1 MLGNFKL
8 VAATFRLRH
17 YQLHENKFTQ
27 AEVCD
32 HFNNFTVEKLHLMNI
47 VIYPDPV
54 LRQKAKPLSEINRE
68 VYLKVEEMMELMYQA
83 QGIGLAAPQVGWSVR
98 LFIID
103 ADGDSHEEKVFIN
116 PVIIEEAGELNK
128 EEGCLSFPGIM
139 GKVVRAQRIKA
150 QAYTLK
156 GQKIEIEAEGLAAR
170 AWQHEID
177 HLNGCLFIDK
187 MSPANRLAISHQLK

>member
-1 MLGNFKL
+1 
-8 VAATFRLRH
+8 
-17 YQLHENKFTQ
+17 
-27 AEVCD
+27 
-32 HFNNFTVEKLHLMNI
+32 MNI
-47 VIYPDPV
+47 VNYPDPV
-54 LRQKAKPLSEINRE
+54 LRQRAKPLTEINKE
-68 VYLKVEEMMELMYQA
+68 VYLQVEEMMELMYQA
-83 QGIGLAAPQVGWSVR
+83 QGIGLAAPQVGWTVR

-103 ADGDSHEEKVFIN
+103 VDGDLHGEKVFIN
-116 PVIIEEAGELNK
+116 PVITEEVGELNK

-170 AWQHEID
+170 AWQHELD

-187 MSPANRLAISHQLK
+187 MSPANRLAISHQLKEFERSYKGTRIPV

>member
-1 MLGNFKL
+1 
-8 VAATFRLRH
+8 
-17 YQLHENKFTQ
+17 
-27 AEVCD
+27 
-32 HFNNFTVEKLHLMNI
+32 
-47 VIYPDPV
+47 
-54 LRQKAKPLSEINRE
+54 
-68 VYLKVEEMMELMYQA
+68 MELIYQA
-83 QGIGLAAPQVGWSVR
+83 RGIGLAAPQVGWSVR

-103 ADGDSHEEKVFIN
+103 VDGDLHGEKVFIN
-116 PVIIEEAGELNK
+116 PVITEEVGELNK

-187 MSPANRLAISHQLK
+187 MSPASRLAISHQLKEFERSYKGTRIPV

>member
-1 MLGNFKL
+1 
-8 VAATFRLRH
+8 
-17 YQLHENKFTQ
+17 
-27 AEVCD
+27 
-32 HFNNFTVEKLHLMNI
+32 MNI
-47 VIYPDPV
+47 VNYPDPV
-54 LRQKAKPLSEINRE
+54 LRQKAKPLTEINKE

-103 ADGDSHEEKVFIN
+103 SDGDRDMEKVFIN
-116 PVIIEEAGELNK
+116 PVIIEEVGELNK

-139 GKVVRAQRIKA
+139 SKIVRAHRIKA
-150 QAYTLK
+150 QAYNLK

-170 AWQHEID
+170 AWQHELD

-187 MSPANRLAISHQLK
+187 MSPANRLAISHQLKEFERSYKGTRIPV

>member
-1 MLGNFKL
+1 
-8 VAATFRLRH
+8 
-17 YQLHENKFTQ
+17 
-27 AEVCD
+27 
-32 HFNNFTVEKLHLMNI
+32 
-47 VIYPDPV
+47 
-54 LRQKAKPLSEINRE
+54 
-68 VYLKVEEMMELMYQA
+68 MELMYQA
-83 QGIGLAAPQVGWSVR
+83 QGIGLAAPQVGWTVR

-103 ADGDSHEEKVFIN
+103 VDGDLHGEKVFIN
-116 PVIIEEAGELNK
+116 PVITEEVGELNK

-156 GQKIEIEAEGLAAR
+156 GQKIEIEAEGLVAR

-187 MSPANRLAISHQLK
+187 MSPASRLAISHQLKEFERSYKGIRIPV

>member
-1 MLGNFKL
+1 
-8 VAATFRLRH
+8 
-17 YQLHENKFTQ
+17 
-27 AEVCD
+27 
-32 HFNNFTVEKLHLMNI
+32 MNI
-47 VIYPDPV
+47 VNYPDPV
-54 LRQKAKPLSEINRE
+54 LRQRAKPLTEINKE
-68 VYLKVEEMMELMYQA
+68 VYLQVEEMMELMYQA
-83 QGIGLAAPQVGWSVR
+83 QGIGLAAPQVGWTVR

-103 ADGDSHEEKVFIN
+103 VDGDLHGEKVFIN
-116 PVIIEEAGELNK
+116 PVITEEVGELNK

-156 GQKIEIEAEGLAAR
+156 GQKIEIEAEGLVAR

-187 MSPANRLAISHQLK
+187 MSPASRLAISHQLKEFERSYKGIRIPV

>member
-1 MLGNFKL
+1 
-8 VAATFRLRH
+8 
-17 YQLHENKFTQ
+17 
-27 AEVCD
+27 
-32 HFNNFTVEKLHLMNI
+32 MNI

-54 LRQKAKPLSEINRE
+54 LRQKAKSLTEINKE

-83 QGIGLAAPQVGWSVR
+83 QGIGLAAPQGGWSVR

-103 ADGDSHEEKVFIN
+103 ADGDRNMEKVFIN

-128 EEGCLSFPGIM
+128 EEGCLSFPGTM
-139 GKVVRAQRIKA
+139 GKVIRAQRIRA

-187 MSPANRLAISHQLK
+187 MSPANRLAISHQLKEFERSYKGARIPV

>member
-1 MLGNFKL
+1 MLFYYILSRTLSGS
-8 VAATFRLRH
+8 
-17 YQLHENKFTQ
+17 
-27 AEVCD
+27 
-32 HFNNFTVEKLHLMNI
+32 FNNFTVGNLMNI

-54 LRQKAKPLSEINRE
+54 LRQKAKPLAEINKE

-103 ADGDSHEEKVFIN
+103 ADGGRNGEKVFIN

-139 GKVVRAQRIKA
+139 SKVARAQRIKA
-150 QAYTLK
+150 EAYNLK

-170 AWQHEID
+170 AWQHELD
-177 HLNGCLFIDK
+177 HLNGSLFIDK
-187 MSPANRLAISHQLK
+187 MSPAGRLAISQRLKEFERSYKGARIPV